1 MNSLANEG
9 DTIPSTGR
17 QDSVLIAYDD
27 LRKVNSKLIELKYE
41 KDINEKL
48 NVIISNDS
56 IAIDNLKRRIDIVQ
70 RDSKIE
76 LDKVRKQRNI
86 AGGIGIGAIVLLI
99 ISIL

>member
-1 MNSLANEG
+1 MNLLASDC
-9 DTIPSTGR
+9 DTISSTGR

-56 IAIDNLKRRIDIVQ
+56 IAIDNFKRRIDIIQ
-70 RDSKIE
+70 RDSKRE

-86 AGGIGIGAIVLLI
+86 AGGIGIGAIILLI

>member
-48 NVIISNDS
+48 NAIISNDS

-70 RDSKIE
+70 RDSKRE

-86 AGGIGIGAIVLLI
+86 AGGIGIGAIILLI

>member
-1 MNSLANEG
+1 MNSLASES

-48 NVIISNDS
+48 NAIISNDS

-70 RDSKIE
+70 RDSKRE
-76 LDKVRKQRNI
+76 LDKVRNQRNI
-86 AGGIGIGAIVLLI
+86 AGGIGIGAIILLI

>member
-1 MNSLANEG
+1 MNSLASES

-17 QDSVLIAYDD
+17 EDSVLIAYDD

-48 NVIISNDS
+48 NAIISNDS

-70 RDSKIE
+70 RDSKRE

-86 AGGIGIGAIVLLI
+86 AGGIGIGAIILLI

>member
-1 MNSLANEG
+1 MNSLASDC

-48 NVIISNDS
+48 NAIISNDS

-70 RDSKIE
+70 RDSKRE

-86 AGGIGIGAIVLLI
+86 VGGIGIGAIILLI

>member
-1 MNSLANEG
+1 MNSLASDG

-48 NVIISNDS
+48 NAIISNDS

-70 RDSKIE
+70 RDSKRE

-86 AGGIGIGAIVLLI
+86 AGGIGLGAIILLI